1 MLICRRRTT
10 VPFDPCSVRVLLSV
24 EGEGLDLKIP
34 LVVQLV
40 QRSLRGPTI
49 LVWVGVEGVGG
60 GLENEEREQEGEQEG
75 RGGEGEGM

>member
-1 MLICRRRTT
+1 MLICRRRPT
-10 VPFDPCSVRVLLSV
+10 VPFVPFSARDLLSV

-40 QRSLRGPTI
+40 QRFLRGPTI

-60 GLENEEREQEGEQEG
+60 GLEDEERKKEKEE
-75 RGGEGEGM
+75 GGEEGAM